1 MEIMTGKIKE
11 QEYELIEEIFI
22 DIEELE
28 FIEISEA
35 ILSVKSMI

>member
-1 MEIMTGKIKE
+1 MTGKIKE